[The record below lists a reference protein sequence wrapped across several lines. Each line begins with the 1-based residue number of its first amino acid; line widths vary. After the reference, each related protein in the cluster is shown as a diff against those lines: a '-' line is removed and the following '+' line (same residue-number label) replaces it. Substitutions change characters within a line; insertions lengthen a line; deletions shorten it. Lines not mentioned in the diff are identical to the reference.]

1 VYVTTE
7 VIGAAVRVDDGCV
20 RDGINGDVNV
30 EVKCLAERVDRS
42 AVKGVKPP
50 ARRCMRN
57 NDTGRRPNT
66 AIKTMTGAGI
76 EAAAA
81 ARLSFLIKGGGGHMD
96 VGCSGR
102 GGNGGGGGSHWIISS

>member
-57 NDTGRRPNT
+57 NDIGRRPNT
-66 AIKTMTGAGI
+66 AIETMTGAGT
-76 EAAAA
+76 EAAAT
-81 ARLSFLIKGGGGHMD
+81 RLSFLIEGGGGHMD
-96 VGCSGR
+96 IGSSGR
-102 GGNGGGGGSHWIISS
+102 GGNGGSSGSHWIIIS